1 MVGVWWLSGVWF
13 NYILEGLILE
23 RLYKFTTIFM
33 FIVHEFIFV
42 GFYNFAQVLFSKNSF
57 EFKVIVMSY
66 VKYKNYL
73 FSYTYFVVFDEL
85 ELG

>member
-1 MVGVWWLSGVWF
+1 
-13 NYILEGLILE
+13 
-23 RLYKFTTIFM
+23 M

-42 GFYNFAQVLFSKNSF
+42 GFYNFAQVSFSKNSF

-85 ELG
+85 ELV